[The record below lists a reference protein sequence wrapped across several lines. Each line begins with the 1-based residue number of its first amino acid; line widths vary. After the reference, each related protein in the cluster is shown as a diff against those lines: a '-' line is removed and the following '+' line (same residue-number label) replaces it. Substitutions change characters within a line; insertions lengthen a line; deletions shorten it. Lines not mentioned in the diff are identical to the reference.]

1 MNEIFAIVESVLRRM
16 FGSKALYFFL
26 FCALIEITVTVLY
39 ESLMMLRHEMLMI
52 DVSLL
57 ISFMA
62 ALLSVLTMAFDIPK
76 ELKEGTAATLL
87 AKPLGRTQYLLGKYI
102 GTVILGLFS
111 TGVVCVGFIIIHSL
125 SFPETGFVKATFMA
139 HLLSMSMVLP
149 MAAIVL
155 LFSSLL
161 RESFA
166 AILSAICI
174 LMLFSADK
182 IHKVNIVYG
191 GIIPDLNLLNLRAEA
206 SHMFDIP
213 TSYVAMAAL
222 WALMFSVGFISFAG
236 ICFNRRDLH

>member
-1 MNEIFAIVESVLRRM
+1 MNEIFAIMESVLRRM
-16 FGSKALYFFL
+16 FASKALYFFL
-26 FCALIEITVTVLY
+26 IAALIEISVTVLY
-39 ESLMMLRHEMLMI
+39 ESLMMMRHEMLMI

-57 ISFMA
+57 ISFIA

-102 GTVILGLFS
+102 GTVLLGLFC
-111 TGVVCVGFIIIHSL
+111 TGVVCIGFIIIHSL
-125 SFPETGFVKATFMA
+125 SFPDSGFVRSAFMA
-139 HLLSMSMVLP
+139 HLLSMVLVLP
-149 MAAIVL
+149 MAAVVL

-182 IHKVNIVYG
+182 LSNLKILYG

-206 SHMFDIP
+206 SHMVTIP
-213 TSYVAMAAL
+213 SSYIFLAAL
-222 WALMFSVGFISFAG
+222 WALMFSIGFISFAG
-236 ICFNRRDLH
+236 ICFNRRDLL